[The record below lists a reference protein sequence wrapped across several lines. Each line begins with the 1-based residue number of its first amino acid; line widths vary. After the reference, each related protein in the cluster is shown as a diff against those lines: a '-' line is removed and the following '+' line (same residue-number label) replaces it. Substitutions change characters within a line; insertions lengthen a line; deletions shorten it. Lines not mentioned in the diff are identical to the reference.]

1 MSKNCLIKNK
11 SNATHRRENC
21 NALLIKLKRKL
32 KNLKSKKKNVQTEM
46 ANPDIASN
54 FDKLGPLQE
63 KLSNI
68 QKQLDDANNAWEKA
82 IEEMD
87 NFE

>member
-1 MSKNCLIKNK
+1 
-11 SNATHRRENC
+11 
-21 NALLIKLKRKL
+21 
-32 KNLKSKKKNVQTEM
+32 M
-46 ANPDIASN
+46 ANPEIASS

-63 KLSNI
+63 QLSDVQQKL
-68 QKQLDDANNAWEKA
+68 DEANSAWEKA

>member
-1 MSKNCLIKNK
+1 MSVILFY
-11 SNATHRRENC
+11 
-21 NALLIKLKRKL
+21 
-32 KNLKSKKKNVQTEM
+32 EM

-63 KLSNI
+63 QLSDV

>member
-1 MSKNCLIKNK
+1 
-11 SNATHRRENC
+11 
-21 NALLIKLKRKL
+21 
-32 KNLKSKKKNVQTEM
+32 M

>member
-1 MSKNCLIKNK
+1 MQRAID
-11 SNATHRRENC
+11 NAEKQIEQLEEREQE
-21 NALLIKLKRKL
+21 I
-32 KNLKSKKKNVQTEM
+32 QTEM
-46 ANPDIASN
+46 ANPEIASN

-63 KLSNI
+63 QLSDVQQKL
-68 QKQLDDANNAWEKA
+68 DEANSAWEKA